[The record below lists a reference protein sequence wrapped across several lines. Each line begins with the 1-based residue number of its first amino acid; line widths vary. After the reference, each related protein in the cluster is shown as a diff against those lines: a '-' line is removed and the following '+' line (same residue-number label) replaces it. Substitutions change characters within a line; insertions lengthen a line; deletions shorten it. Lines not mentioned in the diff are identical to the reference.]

1 MATLTVAKLT
11 KLREPFPAEM
21 VKQNQD
27 GMDYVAIDGYIN
39 RWLEVMGPDYSFE
52 IVGPVELILLPED
65 MKTRSGKRQ
74 YLARVTAAISV
85 GETRR
90 CGVGADVSHDP
101 DKAVKTAQAEAF
113 KKASHQ
119 FGVALE
125 LWDEDHRTQLA
136 TDRALAAGDE
146 QTLKAEV
153 TRRAKE
159 GLGKTRVT
167 ADEIADYFN
176 VTVADLGDLATLK
189 RILGL

>member
-1 MATLTVAKLT
+1 MALTAQKLT

-119 FGVALE
+119 YGVALE

>member
-1 MATLTVAKLT
+1 MAAVTATQFE
-11 KLREPFPAEM
+11 KLREPFPSSV
-21 VKQNQD
+21 VKQNQN

-39 RWLEVMGPDYSFE
+39 RWIEVFGGAYSFE
-52 IVGPVELILLPED
+52 FVGPVSLILLGED
-65 MKTRSGKRQ
+65 MKTGSGKRQ
-74 YLARVTAAISV
+74 YLAQVTAAIRV
-85 GETRR
+85 GDTVRM
-90 CGVGADVSHDP
+90 GVGADVSFDP

-125 LWDEDHRTQLA
+125 LWDEEHRGQVA

-146 QTLKAEV
+146 QTLKSEV

-167 ADEIADYFN
+167 AAEIADYFN
-176 VTVADLGDLATLK
+176 VTAADLKDVATLK

>member
-1 MATLTVAKLT
+1 MALTAQKLT
-11 KLREPFPAEM
+11 KLREPFPSEQ

-52 IVGPVELILLPED
+52 IVRTELILLPED
-65 MKTRSGKRQ
+65 MKTRTGKRT
-74 YLARVTAAISV
+74 YLAQVTAAIRV
-85 GETRR
+85 GETVRY
-90 CGVGADVSHDP
+90 GVGADVSHDP

-119 FGVALE
+119 YGVALE
-125 LWDEDHRTQLA
+125 LWSEDHRTQLA

-159 GLGKTRVT
+159 GLGKARVT
-167 ADEIADYFN
+167 ANEIADYFN
-176 VTVADLGDLATLK
+176 VTVADLGDIATLK
-189 RILGL
+189 RILGF